1 LSESETTSPAVPY
14 RSADDEFRE
23 GLNPSYG
30 LPLQSGG
37 REHPVAK
44 LIKGENAMRA
54 AWIVPLLI
62 LGFVLCALP
71 AVAQHHAAKPKAQK
85 PRTDAELIVSAM
97 SAAPSAISA
106 DATIVAVGADGKL
119 RTLRQ
124 GQGAF
129 TCVPDDPATPG
140 VDPMCLDRH
149 GMEWFK
155 ALLAHEKP
163 PEGQVWLAY
172 MLKGGS
178 DASND
183 DPFASEPP
191 TGKKWVQTGPHVMI
205 GGPAITKMLDSY
217 PATADD
223 TRKPY
228 VMFGGTPYEHL
239 MMPVR

>member
-1 LSESETTSPAVPY
+1 MRTALTAALVLSSFCLY
-14 RSADDEFRE
+14 SA
-23 GLNPSYG
+23 S
-30 LPLQSGG
+30 
-37 REHPVAK
+37 
-44 LIKGENAMRA
+44 
-54 AWIVPLLI
+54 
-62 LGFVLCALP
+62 
-71 AVAQHHAAKPKAQK
+71 AVAQHHASKQKAEK
-85 PRTDAELIVSAM
+85 PRTDAELIASAQ
-97 SAAPSAISA
+97 SAAPPAVSK
-106 DATIVAVGADGKL
+106 DATIMAVGPDSKL
-119 RTLRQ
+119 RTLRE

-129 TCVPDDPATPG
+129 TCVPDDPSTPG
-140 VDPMCLDRH
+140 TDPMCLDRH

-163 PEGQVWLAY
+163 PEGLVWLAY

-205 GGPAITKMLDSY
+205 GGPGIVKMLDRY

-239 MMPVR
+239 MVPVR

>member
-1 LSESETTSPAVPY
+1 MRTARILALV
-14 RSADDEFRE
+14 AFGF
-23 GLNPSYG
+23 GLY
-30 LPLQSGG
+30 
-37 REHPVAK
+37 
-44 LIKGENAMRA
+44 A
-54 AWIVPLLI
+54 A
-62 LGFVLCALP
+62 A
-71 AVAQHHAAKPKAQK
+71 AVAQHHAPKQKAPKPK
-85 PRTDAELIVSAM
+85 TDAELITSAM
-97 SAAPSAISA
+97 SAAPAAVSR

-129 TCVPDDPATPG
+129 TCVPDDPSTPG
-140 VDPMCLDRH
+140 NDPMCLDRH

-163 PEGQVWLAY
+163 PEGQIWFAY

-191 TGKKWVQTGPHVMI
+191 AGKQWVQTGPHVMI
-205 GGPAITKMLDSY
+205 GGLGIVKMLDSY
-217 PATADD
+217 PAVADD

-239 MMPVR
+239 MVPVR